1 MVSVVLN
8 GFFAMERTPF
18 FMEAVLRGSTDF
30 VQFLN
35 LIIKYLWEFIKAAIV
50 AQDVVLFV
58 ILLFQ
63 LVYV

>member
-1 MVSVVLN
+1 
-8 GFFAMERTPF
+8 
-18 FMEAVLRGSTDF
+18 MEAVLRGSTDF